1 MCKKRNQTGK
11 AKTAHIEMLD
21 LFCVWE
27 TLMCVGGIKILD
39 VSVKQA
45 V

>member
-1 MCKKRNQTGK
+1 M
-11 AKTAHIEMLD
+11 APIEMLN

-27 TLMCVGGIKILD
+27 TLMCVGEIDILE